1 MSVLCIPVSLP
12 GLARHTVL
20 LTEHAPKH
28 ARPER
33 ASRAE
38 GSFPTASFPRPDHPT
53 PSLFCQQS
61 ACLTPLPATL
71 MGHLAS
77 VAIKRLT
84 PPAKSFR
91 CNTYKKHG
99 GGLVIMVNH
108 LLETSHPSL
117 GAALKFF
124 ALTLL
129 RTLLHSFALFCAQRK
144 LNPLIFKRFRT
155 LSQKHRGAGGYF
167 RSVNGVYPA
176 LSGCS
181 LRSLC

>member
-1 MSVLCIPVSLP
+1 MV
-12 GLARHTVL
+12 ARHAVL

-28 ARPER
+28 AHLER
-33 ASRAE
+33 ASRSE
-38 GSFPTASFPRPDHPT
+38 GSLPTASFPRPAHL
-53 PSLFCQQS
+53 S
-61 ACLTPLPATL
+61 PLPSRQQTARLTSLVATL

-77 VAIKRLT
+77 VANKRLT

-129 RTLLHSFALFCAQRK
+129 RTLLHSFALFFAQRK

>member
-1 MSVLCIPVSLP
+1 
-12 GLARHTVL
+12 
-20 LTEHAPKH
+20 
-28 ARPER
+28 
-33 ASRAE
+33 
-38 GSFPTASFPRPDHPT
+38 
-53 PSLFCQQS
+53 
-61 ACLTPLPATL
+61 
-71 MGHLAS
+71 
-77 VAIKRLT
+77 
-84 PPAKSFR
+84 
-91 CNTYKKHG
+91 
-99 GGLVIMVNH
+99 MVNH

-129 RTLLHSFALFCAQRK
+129 RTLLHSFALFYAQRK

-155 LSQKHRGAGGYF
+155 LSQKHGGAGYF